1 MVSINDIKTSVYN
14 SGNIN
19 INYQMACIVGD
30 FDMVKKICENNAVDI
45 YDSLAVLR
53 LYRSNNI
60 DIVKYIMTLYKTNPR
75 YKPIDLSVLNNK
87 DEKWMP
93 NIRTIFIRCNIDIV
107 KFLFMLN
114 VYDEYPAIIDIIDM
128 PLEDIIIYIVNES
141 IIDGIEKLEFMCNLY
156 KINHRYKPINIHHN
170 NESLFR
176 LTDRHCMLFYLIN
189 LYKKDKNYKPINSW
203 TVSEWNDIIFHMR
216 KSNKIKMYMVSLGHM
231 CSNAKQR
238 WLL

>member
-60 DIVKYIMTLYKTNPR
+60 DIVKYVMTLYKTNPR

-93 NIRTIFIRCNIDIV
+93 NIRTIFIRCNIDII
-107 KFLFMLN
+107 KYLFMLN

-128 PLEDIIIYIVNES
+128 PLEDIIIYIVNEN

-156 KINHRYKPINIHHN
+156 KINHRYKPINIHRE
-170 NESLFR
+170 NESIFR
-176 LTDRHCMLFYLIN
+176 FLENRYIIFYLIT
-189 LYKKDKNYKPINSW
+189 LYKKDKNYKPINIYAK
-203 TVSEWNDIIFHMR
+203 TEWSGKVDM
-216 KSNKIKMYMVSLGHM
+216 KKTPDAKIYMKSLG
-231 CSNAKQR
+231 CAYYRK
-238 WLL
+238 LLI